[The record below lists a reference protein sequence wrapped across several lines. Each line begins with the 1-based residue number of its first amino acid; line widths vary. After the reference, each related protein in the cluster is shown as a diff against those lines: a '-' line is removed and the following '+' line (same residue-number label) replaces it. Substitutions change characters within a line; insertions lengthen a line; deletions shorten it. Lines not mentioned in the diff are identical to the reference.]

1 MRAILSNRSIAT
13 RLLNAATNK
22 TACGQGGRIEN
33 DVAVP
38 SISPDEI
45 LVKVKAVALNPT
57 DFKHLDVVAPPNSII
72 GCDYAGEVHL
82 VGENVTTKWQIGDRI
97 AGVVHGGLFPDRG
110 AFAEYLKTDADLA
123 WKIPD
128 DICDADAATY
138 GISAVTA
145 LLSLNIRHGLPWANE
160 RASPIDEAIFI
171 YAGSTSAGLYHI
183 QLAKAAGYK
192 VIATASP
199 RSFDLV
205 KSYGADAVFDYKSP
219 TVVSDITKEFPAI
232 TKAVDCFSEGKS
244 TEIAAEVIKNKGG
257 KVVTLLSNGKPR
269 HPGVVYELVMMYTAF
284 GRRFQWLPPVGPK
297 FEAKPDDREALARF
311 YALLPQ
317 LTEIL
322 KPIPTTEI
330 KGGFDGILEGLNMLR
345 SGHVSGGKLIVKL

>member
-1 MRAILSNRSIAT
+1 MRALLSNRNLAT
-13 RLLNAATNK
+13 RLINAATNK
-22 TACGQGGRIEN
+22 TFCGQGGRVEN

-38 SISPDEI
+38 TISPDEI
-45 LVKVKAVALNPT
+45 LIKVKAVALNPT

-72 GCDYAGEVHL
+72 GCDYAGEVDL
-82 VGENVTTKWQIGDRI
+82 VGENVTTKWQIGDRV

-128 DICDADAATY
+128 NISDADAATY
-138 GISAVTA
+138 GISAATV
-145 LLSLNIRHGLPWANE
+145 LLSLNVRHGLPWANE
-160 RASPIDEAIFI
+160 KTSPTDEAIFI

-183 QLAKAAGYK
+183 QLAKTAGYK
-192 VIATASP
+192 VVVTASP

-205 KSYGADAVFDYKSP
+205 KSYGADAVFDYNSP
-219 TVVSDITKEFPAI
+219 TVVSDITREFPDI

-244 TEIAAEVIKNKGG
+244 TEIAEEIIKHKGG
-257 KVVTLLSNGKPR
+257 KVITLLTNGKPS
-269 HPGVVYELVMMYTAF
+269 HLGVVYELVMVYTAF
-284 GRRFQWLPPVGPK
+284 GRPFQWLPPVGPK
-297 FEAKPDDREALARF
+297 FEAKPEDREALARF

-317 LTEIL
+317 LTGTL

-330 KGGFDGILEGLNMLR
+330 QGGFDGILEGLNMLR
-345 SGHVSGGKLIVKL
+345 SGQVSGRKLVVRL